1 MAREEGNRSP
11 VIEDADQAI
20 QKELDT
26 MMDILEE
33 NQAKIPEGEYLRGM
47 NALGALHR
55 HKRNALRERRPG
67 EILRCWMTLDEIE
80 DTDESLYDEIMGVA
94 DHIVVELCGPESS
107 IFTSDEYN
115 LVPRGDE
122 RELFQQLMNY
132 TPREG
137 NAGYETSPMVL
148 HHAIQV
154 IMARLFDDTHFE
166 LEIVRPVSCPCGWRG
181 PKGNWDRHMT
191 NARHQR
197 WHHAEVASVVRRRDT
212 LANQEQEQE
221 QQQQQQ
227 EEEAGNHL
235 ASSSS
240 QTQEIQQ

>member
-94 DHIVVELCGPESS
+94 DDIVVELCGPESS

-212 LANQEQEQE
+212 LANQEQEQ
-221 QQQQQQ
+221 QQQQQ

-240 QTQEIQQ
+240 QSEEIQQ

>member
-94 DHIVVELCGPESS
+94 DDIVVELCGSESS

-212 LANQEQEQE
+212 LANQ
-221 QQQQQQ
+221 QQ

-240 QTQEIQQ
+240 QSEEIQQ